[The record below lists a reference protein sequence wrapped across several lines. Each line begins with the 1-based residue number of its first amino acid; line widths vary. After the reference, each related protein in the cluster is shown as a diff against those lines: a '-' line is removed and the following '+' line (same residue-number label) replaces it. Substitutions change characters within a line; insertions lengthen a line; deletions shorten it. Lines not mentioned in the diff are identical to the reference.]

1 MAIALGNWAWQRDL
15 ANWGRSKF
23 YQEIIIKPRKYGH
36 TDSGE
41 SIYSWM
47 NGRLCA
53 AVPWRPTKSRTYK
66 MLRLFILP
74 PNEAQQQ
81 CMAGFYMIWSLEE
94 KSPQVAFGCMHLS
107 GKWRRNGFKENWEQ
121 TWHSCRDSH
130 RPCGSRQ
137 INTAA
142 GLKCRSGPMHVSP
155 ELGKNKLLLWLYLR
169 VKCVSPFF
177 CCWWSQNLRIWKKK
191 FCFWGVTCVRAT
203 YDMQKMNRIGSQ

>member
-1 MAIALGNWAWQRDL
+1 MVIALGNWAWQRDL

-74 PNEAQQQ
+74 PNEGQQ
-81 CMAGFYMIWSLEE
+81 CMAGFYIIWSLEE
-94 KSPQVAFGCMHLS
+94 KVAFGCMHLS
-107 GKWRRNGFKENWEQ
+107 GKWRRNGFKENLEQ
-121 TWHSCRDSH
+121 TWHSCRASH
-130 RPCGSRQ
+130 LSCGPQQMWHQSTCKLSILKMLWVFGMSHITKPYPSAIQLPEYPIPPCTVCHKNAHGNISGTKRGIIYTLVSKQ
-137 INTAA
+137 LETISEIKTKIF
-142 GLKCRSGPMHVSP
+142 LK
-155 ELGKNKLLLWLYLR
+155 K
-169 VKCVSPFF
+169 
-177 CCWWSQNLRIWKKK
+177 
-191 FCFWGVTCVRAT
+191 
-203 YDMQKMNRIGSQ
+203 